1 MSQKAIE
8 VILAR
13 QFAGSLALPVFI
25 VDTDG
30 SLVFYNEPAEAILGL
45 RFEETGEMDASE
57 WSRVFV
63 PSEEDGSP
71 FMPEA
76 LPLVVAVNEQR
87 PTLRRMWINGLDN
100 VRRHIEVFAF
110 PLSGVAKRHLG
121 AIAIFWEVKK

>member
-25 VDTDG
+25 VDPDG
-30 SLVFYNEPAEAILGL
+30 SLLFYNEPAEAILGL

-71 FMPEA
+71 LMPES
-76 LPLVVAVNEQR
+76 LPLMVAVSEQR

-110 PLSGVAKRHLG
+110 PLTGMAQRHLG
-121 AIAIFWEVKK
+121 AVAIFWEVKG